1 MNIVGA
7 RMRTELSENEPI
19 YDWRRDGWLAACAF
33 TAILLIVSAGIPHA
47 PGFDTFLRLFVFC
60 LALVRGFVGF
70 RSGGAWLPLSAA
82 VIALLF
88 NPARPVQ
95 MSVSAWVWTDLAAAA
110 WFAIVGAWRLLRS
123 WEPQRG
129 WAAAALSLVAVA
141 IPAVA
146 AFGTVDREG
155 LNPATLDENL
165 AAMNTNANAT
175 QPVSTPPAHE
185 VAVSDN
191 GAPESE
197 PRKQRSPNAE
207 GSSPARSAE
216 ASANLPELNAPAFP
230 SANRVTANQDG
241 QDSLPPAAPA
251 TDAPPADNATAGD
264 EQNGGR

>member
-1 MNIVGA
+1 
-7 RMRTELSENEPI
+7 MRSELSENEPI
-19 YDWRRDGWLAACAF
+19 YDWRRDGWLAACAL
-33 TAILLIVSAGIPHA
+33 TAILLIVSAGTPHA

-95 MSVSAWVWTDLAAAA
+95 MSPAAWVWTDLAAAA
-110 WFAIVGAWRLLRS
+110 WFAVVGAWRLLRS
-123 WEPQRG
+123 WDPQRG

-165 AAMNTNANAT
+165 AAMNANT
-175 QPVSTPPAHE
+175 DLTEPVSAPPAQTAVAQSDDGTPVSQSHE
-185 VAVSDN
+185 PSSA
-191 GAPESE
+191 GAPR
-197 PRKQRSPNAE
+197 PAPAP
-207 GSSPARSAE
+207 SSTQ
-216 ASANLPELNAPAFP
+216 ASGDVPELNAPAFP
-230 SANRVTANQDG
+230 SPNRATAKQDEK
-241 QDSLPPAAPA
+241 DSLTPAAPA
-251 TDAPPADNATAGD
+251 SAPPPDGNATSNDG
-264 EQNGGR
+264 QIGGQ